1 MEKDYTSFMEAN
13 EDGSFKLSDTSKL
26 DSYIDSMVSKGVE
39 SYKTKLAKEQER
51 AKMTE
56 QEQYAEKLKE
66 IEQMKLD
73 WENEKKTQMKAIIS
87 EKAKTKLSTN
97 FSKKEIELF
106 LTHITDNEKESMK
119 YIDAIVEERNN
130 FIEETKK
137 KLIEELQ
144 SNEPKTKTQANS
156 NNGSSN
162 RQEVKKTSQQIKDM
176 YK

>member
-1 MEKDYTSFMEAN
+1 MEKDYTSFMEKN
-13 EDGSFKLSDTSKL
+13 DDGSIKVDTIKL

-39 SYKTKLAKEQER
+39 SYKNKVAKEQER

-56 QEQYAEKLKE
+56 QEQYADKLKE

-73 WENEKKTQMKAIIS
+73 WENEKKTQMKEIIS

-97 FSKKEIELF
+97 FSEKEIKLF
-106 LTHITDNEKESMK
+106 LNHITDNEKESMA
-119 YIDAIVEERNN
+119 YIDAIVEERNK
-130 FIEETKK
+130 FIDETKK

-144 SNEPKTKTQANS
+144 SNEPKTKTQTNS
-156 NNGSSN
+156 TNGSSN
-162 RQEVKKTSQQIKDM
+162 QKVVKRTSQEIKDM